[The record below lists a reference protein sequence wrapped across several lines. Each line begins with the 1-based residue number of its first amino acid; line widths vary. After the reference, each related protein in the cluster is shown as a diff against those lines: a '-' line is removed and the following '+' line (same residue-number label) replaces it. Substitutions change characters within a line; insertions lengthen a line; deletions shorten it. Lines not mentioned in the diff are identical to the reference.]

1 VPATTAD
8 GAVIV
13 YNSYDK
19 GAPYAL
25 WKADRDGLKR
35 EKLTD
40 DAYWPVMTPD
50 GREVIFATPSRST
63 EVALWRKVLATGEE
77 RQITNVDS
85 RNPDVSPDGK
95 LLAFVSSPDPGRP
108 TVVLVCDL
116 PECASPRPLSPPGMP
131 PRVST
136 IRWTADSRSLAYV
149 NQVANGG
156 PNIWIQPLDT
166 RVPAK
171 ALTTFTDGWRIGS
184 FAFSRDGRL
193 AILRSKTRTDIVLF
207 RGILNRP
214 ADAR

>member
-1 VPATTAD
+1 
-8 GAVIV
+8 
-13 YNSYDK
+13 
-19 GAPYAL
+19 
-25 WKADRDGLKR
+25 
-35 EKLTD
+35 
-40 DAYWPVMTPD
+40 MTPD

-171 ALTTFTDGWRIGS
+171 ALSTFTDGWRIGS

-193 AILRSKTRTDIVLF
+193 AILRARTRTDIVLF